1 MVQAE
6 GFVIVEGTIEQAPSS
21 LVQGKSELPDEEIA
35 WELVEEPAPAA
46 EISSSAAEGV
56 PGVCP
61 TQNPVLWLPICSINP
76 ACTTFACVQVH
87 RPTLACKQ
95 LLT

>member
-46 EISSSAAEGV
+46 EASSSAAEHAT
-56 PGVCP
+56 GVCP
-61 TQNPVLWLPICSINP
+61 TQNPVLWLTICTISI

-87 RPTLACKQ
+87 CPTLACRQ